1 VNAAVAF
8 TREHLRAPLTLV
20 LLISLPVAFV
30 GFSAQVLGEFADA
43 LGGQL
48 AGDAAAALG
57 AGWAAA
63 FIAGSLGFFQIVS
76 SRGADRRL
84 ALAGRG
90 PARVALAR
98 LASSVVLALIAVAAA
113 FVALGLAR
121 GFAHPAHEA
130 AALLAFAL
138 IYLGVGSIIGSVI
151 SAPLEGSLAVAFVF
165 MLDVF
170 SGPGMSEGGGS
181 VYSVSREAGELLI
194 RGASGQGSSAG
205 DWLAAAAWAFG
216 ALVLAFLSYVIRA
229 RSRV

>member
-1 VNAAVAF
+1 VNATVAF

-20 LLISLPVAFV
+20 LLISLPAAFV
-30 GFSAQVLGEFADA
+30 GFSSQVLGEFADA
-43 LGGQL
+43 LGGRL

-76 SRGADRRL
+76 SRGADHRL

-98 LASSVVLALIAVAAA
+98 LVSSIVLAFIAVAAA
-113 FVALGLAR
+113 FLTLGFAR
-121 GFAHPAHEA
+121 GFAHPVHEA

-138 IYLGVGSIIGSVI
+138 IYLGVGSIIGSII

-170 SGPGMSEGGGS
+170 SGPGMTEGGGS
-181 VYSVSREAGELLI
+181 AYSISREAGALLI
-194 RGASGQGSSAG
+194 SGASGQGSNAG
-205 DWLAAAAWAFG
+205 EWLAASAWAFG
-216 ALVLAFLSYVIRA
+216 ALGLAFLSYVVRA